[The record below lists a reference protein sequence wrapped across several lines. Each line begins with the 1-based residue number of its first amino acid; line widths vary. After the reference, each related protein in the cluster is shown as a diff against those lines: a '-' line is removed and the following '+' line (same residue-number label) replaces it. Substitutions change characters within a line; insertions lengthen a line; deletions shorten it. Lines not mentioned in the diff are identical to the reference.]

1 MKKSF
6 ILIIV
11 ALLTLFTSVIT
22 CTASDNDAT
31 LKAEYS
37 YDGNGKTI
45 TVDARF
51 VDIKA
56 KEGIIT
62 IEYHIEYD
70 KNALELISYETVF
83 PEDWKPLL
91 ENQMV
96 EDFSEK
102 KEEGRINW
110 TFVVIAVGKGAKED
124 NELGIKLSFK
134 PLNNSKTDIKFNC
147 KDIGTEVLEN
157 GKTVSLEHIS
167 GNSLNIAVDL
177 SEPEK
182 SEISEI
188 DPNAPAGNNS
198 QSANASTGNNA
209 ESINDNSED
218 SNVDNEQSD
227 NSLVLWIVIGI
238 GVLGVAAVIVLVS
251 KTKKG

>member
-1 MKKSF
+1 MKRSL
-6 ILIIV
+6 IIIIV
-11 ALLTLFTSVIT
+11 AVLTLFSSLMT
-22 CTASDNDAT
+22 CSAGENDAT

-37 YDGNGKTI
+37 YDENAKTI
-45 TVDARF
+45 SVDARF

-70 KNALELISYETVF
+70 KNALELVSYETVF
-83 PEDWKPLL
+83 PDNWKSLL

-102 KEEGRINW
+102 KEDGRLTW
-110 TFVVIAVGKGAKED
+110 TFVVIAVGEGAKKD
-124 NELGIKLSFK
+124 NELGIKLLFK
-134 PLNNSKTDIKFNC
+134 PLNTGKTDIKFSY
-147 KDIGTEVLEN
+147 KDIGTEILEN

-188 DPNAPAGNNS
+188 ENDVSVSGQESENSSENNLS
-198 QSANASTGNNA
+198 EA
-209 ESINDNSED
+209 ETD
-218 SNVDNEQSD
+218 NVDTSNNDSEPAE
-227 NSLVLWIVIGI
+227 NNMILWVIVGI
-238 GVLGVAAVIVLVS
+238 GVVGVTVVIVLVS